1 MFGYELKKKTRSK
14 KKIEYSKRIVAIVL
28 SFCIVVTV
36 FAMVLMWVTK
46 DTSPLAYLIPS
57 VFAETGIVISF
68 YLDKSKKENISKGE
82 KKNESE
88 LETETNI

>member
-36 FAMVLMWVTK
+36 FAMVIMWVTK

-88 LETETNI
+88 LETEINI